1 MRGRLTVSVRPK
13 AIIICSRHIVLR
25 EMTVLQVLHTVN
37 NHEDV
42 GSQLLV
48 IAGKRLHQFIFVR
61 DNAEEAVDIM
71 SQCSPK
77 VSTWLKSL
85 VGAIANAVFFLVLG
99 SLLWQLSK
107 LCNVLK
113 CDFLCTK
120 FA

>member
-85 VGAIANAVFFLVLG
+85 VGAIANASFLGTRKPFVAIR
-99 SLLWQLSK
+99 QVVQCVK
-107 LCNVLK
+107 M
-113 CDFLCTK
+113 
-120 FA
+120 